1 VHKQEY
7 CCYHAVGYDHYFVLA
22 EVEVEAEAEV
32 EILADGVQC
41 QV

>member
-1 VHKQEY
+1 
-7 CCYHAVGYDHYFVLA
+7 VGYDHYFVLA

-41 QV
+41 QVD